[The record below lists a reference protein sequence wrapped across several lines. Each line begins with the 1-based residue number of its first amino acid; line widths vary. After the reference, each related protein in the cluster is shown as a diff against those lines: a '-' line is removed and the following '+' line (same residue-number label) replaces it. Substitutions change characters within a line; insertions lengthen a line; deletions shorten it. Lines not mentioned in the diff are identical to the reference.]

1 MFFNNKGWQKI
12 KQEENETIIELEEP
26 EERIKSA
33 GILTKKDQLIIY
45 GGLSLG
51 SIYEDLWVM
60 DLRQGKWEKKEA
72 KGEKPEYLF
81 GHSCT
86 QYGNKMILFGGM
98 NRDCSNQIFELDLEN
113 FEWKKLENCPY
124 EGRHSHTACLEE
136 ETSEIWF
143 FGGYLGGAKR
153 TNEMIS
159 YNIKRNQWEKYKMYG
174 DIPSVRSSC
183 SAIIWKDL
191 IVVFGGFEQANGY
204 YNNLY
209 FFETKTL
216 TWTEIIKP
224 NAPSPRDRCSCWIDY
239 SQNKMM
245 VFGGMVD
252 DKHFCDLHSFDLDFL
267 IWDDLTPNNQ
277 IKELSRNDLKKSEY
291 QNFVKNREYKWPPPS
306 GGHVVC
312 SSLETHYIVLFSGS
326 KQTINRKYI
335 NSIYVF
341 QSLPDI
347 TQDLLKFS
355 QETILRDI

>member
-1 MFFNNKGWQKI
+1 
-12 KQEENETIIELEEP
+12 
-26 EERIKSA
+26 
-33 GILTKKDQLIIY
+33 
-45 GGLSLG
+45 
-51 SIYEDLWVM
+51 
-60 DLRQGKWEKKEA
+60 
-72 KGEKPEYLF
+72 
-81 GHSCT
+81 
-86 QYGNKMILFGGM
+86 
-98 NRDCSNQIFELDLEN
+98 
-113 FEWKKLENCPY
+113 
-124 EGRHSHTACLEE
+124 
-136 ETSEIWF
+136 
-143 FGGYLGGAKR
+143 
-153 TNEMIS
+153 MIS

-347 TQDLLKFS
+347 NQDLLKFS